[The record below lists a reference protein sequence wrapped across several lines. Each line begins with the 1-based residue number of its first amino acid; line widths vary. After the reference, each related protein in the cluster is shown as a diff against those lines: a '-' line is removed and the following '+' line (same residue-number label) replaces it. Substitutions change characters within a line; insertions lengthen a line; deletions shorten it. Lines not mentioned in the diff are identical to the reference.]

1 MAGKSDTR
9 QKMINMMYLVF
20 IAMLALNIGK
30 EVLATIGVINED
42 LTNSTNQF
50 KADSSVI
57 YDKFD
62 DLGASEAAWAEA
74 LPVINKLKNYS
85 DQYSQYLSSVQDFLL
100 SSDKENKNF
109 VRDVKNNSDSSKPDV
124 TMTNYQIMDS
134 SEALDEKFFDGD
146 EYTDDGDEYVENFK
160 NFQSDLLVVLDSLK
174 TLKIF
179 TDTPEFVAGF
189 DLDKIELQKRF
200 EFTEFKLNSE
210 GKELPYLD
218 YEFKGF
224 PLIASLSKI
233 TKTHNN
239 LRYIENK
246 ILNTA
251 LGNIRLGGGGGS
263 IVDLVPTLSQDQQFF
278 TGQNFGGRII
288 LSQKSDLQGFESI
301 DLTLNGPGN
310 SSRTLVQDD
319 DFTVESGQIV
329 FKNRIS
335 RAGLYTLQGKISKRS
350 ENGTVDYDIS
360 NMVPPVTFT
369 IIDEPSNANVEAIR
383 MNILYIGLSNPVNIS
398 IPGVVESSLVQVPSP
413 DSNVSLNRDVSAK
426 DKADGANFY
435 AKPSELGN
443 AFIQVRGRLS
453 NGTNLT
459 STKKP
464 FRVKKIED
472 GIGAIVNAETYRAGS
487 TLSQF
492 NILEGQV
499 SGFKPD
505 DFDYDF
511 NVEVTKFT
519 ISVGNNQ
526 ALTITGNYIE
536 GLAADYVRR
545 ASSGDI
551 IIFSSIEAIGWEGNN
566 KSDAFD
572 YTINRFDI
580 KKK

>member
-1 MAGKSDTR
+1 
-9 QKMINMMYLVF
+9 VF

-42 LTNSTNQF
+42 LTNSINQF
-50 KADSSVI
+50 KDNSSVI
-57 YDKFD
+57 YKKFD
-62 DLGASEAAWAEA
+62 DLGVSEPAWAEA
-74 LPVINKLKNYS
+74 LPVINELKKYS
-85 DQYSQYLSSVQDFLL
+85 DEYSQYLNSVQDFLL
-100 SSDKENKNF
+100 SSDKEGKNF
-109 VRDVKNNSDSSKPDV
+109 KRVVENKSDDSKPDV
-124 TMTNYQIMDS
+124 DMTNYQIMDAS
-134 SEALDEKFFDGD
+134 VALDEKFFDGD
-146 EYTDDGDEYVENFK
+146 KYTEDGKEYVANFQ
-160 NFQSDLLVVLDSLK
+160 NFQSNLLVVIDSLK

-179 TDTPEFVAGF
+179 KDYSAGF
-189 DLDKIELQKRF
+189 DLDKIELEKRF

-251 LGNIRLGGGGGS
+251 LGNIRVGSGGGS

-278 TGQNFGGRII
+278 TGQTFGGKII
-288 LSQKSDLQGFESI
+288 LAQESDLQVFNSI

-310 SSRTLVQDD
+310 SNRTLVEDV

-335 RAGLYTLQGKISKRS
+335 RAGLYTLKGKISKRG
-350 ENGTVDYDIS
+350 ENGTVEYDIS
-360 NMVPPVTFT
+360 EMDPPVTFT
-369 IIDEPSNANVEAIR
+369 IIDEPSSANVEAIR

-398 IPGVVESSLVQVPSP
+398 LPGVIESSLVQVPSP
-413 DSNVSLNRDVSAK
+413 DSNVSLNRNVKVK
-426 DKADGANFY
+426 DKEDGANFY
-435 AKPSELGN
+435 AKPLTKGN

-453 NGTNLT
+453 NGTNIT
-459 STKKP
+459 SNRKL

-472 GIGAIVNAETYRAGS
+472 GVGAIVGADTYKAGS
-487 TLSQF
+487 SLSQF

-526 ALTITGNYIE
+526 SLTITGNYIE